1 VVAWVAVGATVGGD
15 CRVFCDLNHA
25 IGLSV
30 SAGGG
35 VLCEVA
41 VQSGAG
47 GACTVLS
54 DVWWAVHGGCA
65 KCWPCEVEAVRG
77 AKGD

>member
-30 SAGGG
+30 SAD
-35 VLCEVA
+35 
-41 VQSGAG
+41 SGA
-47 GACTVLS
+47 LS
-54 DVWWAVHGGCA
+54 RVVQHQLMQ
-65 KCWPCEVEAVRG
+65 R
-77 AKGD
+77 